1 MLNGNP
7 LTWVDAG
14 KHLGTKL
21 VCTPCSILNEDIKEK
36 RAQYIQRN
44 NELMQEFSFA
54 DTATKVK
61 INSIFNSHFTGSVLW
76 DLFGKEAKMIFNT
89 WNTSIRKIFRLDRT
103 THRYFIEPIS
113 HVSHIKISLMKRF
126 MKFTEKLTSS
136 SKRSTRNI
144 FNIIKHDYR
153 SITGWN
159 MRNIMQ
165 YCGKNRIHET
175 TPNAVSKKCYR
186 PIPIQEMWR
195 VNILEELLEIR
206 DNINDSAGW
215 NRQEIADC
223 IRYLCTT

>member
-1 MLNGNP
+1 
-7 LTWVDAG
+7 
-14 KHLGTKL
+14 
-21 VCTPCSILNEDIKEK
+21 
-36 RAQYIQRN
+36 
-44 NELMQEFSFA
+44 
-54 DTATKVK
+54 
-61 INSIFNSHFTGSVLW
+61 
-76 DLFGKEAKMIFNT
+76 MIFNT
-89 WNTSIRKIFRLDRT
+89 WNTSVRKIFRLDRT

-144 FNIIKHDYR
+144 FNIIKHYCR
-153 SITGWN
+153 SITGRN

-223 IRYLCTT
+223 ISVLVYYIVHLQYIKSSVWFEINNLIIINKEYYKNI